1 MIARQI
7 TARGVRDARVLE
19 ALRAVPR
26 ELFVPEAYRDMAYD
40 DCALP
45 IGEGQTISQPFVVAA
60 MTAALGI
67 DEGARV
73 LEVGTGSGY
82 QAAVLAGLG
91 ARVFT
96 IEILE
101 PLAERAAAT
110 LDMLGYTDVQ
120 IRIGDGYTGWPEAA
134 PFDAILIAAATDH
147 VPDPLV
153 EQLAVGGRLVVPL
166 GPKAEQ
172 ELVRIR
178 KTSSELLREPLFP
191 VRFVPMTGNAE
202 SDPSTRRKFGFF
214 RE

>member
-1 MIARQI
+1 
-7 TARGVRDARVLE
+7 
-19 ALRAVPR
+19 
-26 ELFVPEAYRDMAYD
+26 
-40 DCALP
+40 
-45 IGEGQTISQPFVVAA
+45 
-60 MTAALGI
+60 
-67 DEGARV
+67 V

-82 QAAVLAGLG
+82 QAAVLAEMG

-110 LDMLGYTDVQ
+110 LDALGYTDVQ

-134 PFDAILIAAATDH
+134 PFDAILIAAAPDH
-147 VPDPLV
+147 VPDRLV

-166 GPKAEQ
+166 GPKADQ

-191 VRFVPMTGNAE
+191 VRFVPMTGIAE

-214 RE
+214 RD